1 MSGVDKKPMPVETF
15 DEAWKYIE
23 QGYPLLVAVGH
34 EWFGDLIYVYRLNS
48 VEYYFGYTYT
58 LGLEEFEII
67 PINETKNLLKRLFAK
82 YGYGIIF
89 PGLVNWTE
97 KDLKEVMADE
107 NFKFKWWQKL
117 LMVFNYL
124 RAIKRKF
131 NPKSRLIEY
140 YLD

>member
-1 MSGVDKKPMPVETF
+1 M
-15 DEAWKYIE
+15 
-23 QGYPLLVAVGH
+23 AVGH